1 MSGETMKGIHQI
13 LLASALVF
21 ASAVLCG
28 CSGGDSG
35 MDNAAGVKALANSPS
50 EKTDNN
56 PDVKVDPE
64 ALKFGADGTGKAG
77 GKK

>member
-1 MSGETMKGIHQI
+1 MKGTYKT
-13 LLASALVF
+13 LLGFTLVL
-21 ASAVLCG
+21 AAVAVLCG

-35 MDNAAGVKALANSPS
+35 MNNAEGVKALANSPS
-50 EKTDNN
+50 EKEDNN

-77 GKK
+77 SKK